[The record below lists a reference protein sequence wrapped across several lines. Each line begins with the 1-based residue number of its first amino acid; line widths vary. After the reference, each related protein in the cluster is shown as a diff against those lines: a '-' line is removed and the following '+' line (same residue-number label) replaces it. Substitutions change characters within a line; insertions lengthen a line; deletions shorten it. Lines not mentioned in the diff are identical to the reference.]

1 MFFKTSRVEETLEWA
16 RQLLLCFPIQLRI
29 FETSVSIEPNIFGDI
44 LRTSFLEI
52 NNLIKWFFLN
62 GFFLDTKILQCN
74 ESQISGI

>member
-44 LRTSFLEI
+44 LRTSFLEV
-52 NNLIKWFFLN
+52 NNLIKCFFLN